1 MTDLRVLLV
10 DDEDDL
16 VETLAERLEI
26 RDINADWVTSGEEAL
41 GKMAEEPYDI
51 AILDVRLP
59 GISGINL
66 KKLIEQMNP
75 RMKFIF
81 MTGHG
86 SEADFRAGSMEAG
99 AEYYLIKPVNID
111 ELIKKINE
119 VMTGGGEGTG

>member
-1 MTDLRVLLV
+1 MTDLKVLLV

-26 RDINADWVTSGEEAL
+26 RDINAAWVTSGEEAL
-41 GKMAEEPYDI
+41 EKMAEEQYDI
-51 AILDVRLP
+51 AILDVKLP
-59 GISGINL
+59 GINGITL
-66 KKLIEQMNP
+66 KKLMEQKNP

-86 SEADFRAGSMEAG
+86 SETDFRAGSKEAG

-111 ELIKKINE
+111 ELIKKMNE
-119 VMTGGGEGTG
+119 VMTGGGGETG